1 MKYTV
6 RIAGKTFEVD
16 IEGREVTL
24 DGRQLDARLLHQSG
38 SMVQLQMEGVSRL
51 MALVPGEQGW
61 TVHHRGETWHAA
73 VLDERTRR
81 SESLTAA
88 ARSDSRGEVVRAPM
102 PGLVL
107 RLEVGEGSRVEPG
120 TGVLVLEAMKMEN
133 EIRASSGG
141 VVTKVLVA
149 VGAPVE
155 KGAPLIEIE
164 APS

>member
-1 MKYTV
+1 MKYIVT
-6 RIAGKTFEVD
+6 IAGNTFEVE
-16 IEGREVTL
+16 IEGREVRL
-24 DGRQLDARLLHQSG
+24 DGRPLDARMLHQSG
-38 SMVQLQMEGVSRL
+38 SMMLLQMEGVSRL
-51 MALVPGEQGW
+51 MALVPGENGW

-73 VLDERTRR
+73 VLDERTQRL
-81 SESLTAA
+81 ESLTAA
-88 ARSDSRGEVVRAPM
+88 ARSESRGEVVRAPM

-133 EIRASSGG
+133 EIKAASRG

-149 VGAPVE
+149 AGSPVE
-155 KGAPLIEIE
+155 KGAPLVEIE